1 MMFKVVLVDDE
12 LYARQGLKQFT
23 DWNKHGFDIVAE
35 AANGEEAL
43 HVIEQIKPDLVVTD
57 IRMPVLDGLELIQAV
72 KERKIAEPSFIIVS
86 GYGDF
91 KYAQKAVRFGVNDFI
106 LKPIDE
112 EEMEQTLQTLSETLS
127 RNIQFQADRAR
138 MLSKSFFDGL
148 VTGTLDK
155 ALSSDMMRALGLSED
170 EELCYFDV
178 ELNDLQLTP
187 DDSEGRWKTDVANAI
202 SSAIDQAVVYVH
214 ERQRGVYGFVA
225 CQRSWK
231 SDDLSWKQFADM
243 LQLRLREQ
251 LGANVVLYG
260 GKAVSAVE
268 LVPESYRTA
277 GEAWKHK
284 YASTADGP
292 MLFEEWEGCP
302 VRYLETDDSVVARL
316 MLTIEEN
323 EPTALSSEIDEIF
336 DKFKAE
342 HYAPDAVVRSITRFI
357 FGVVR
362 IIESMDGDKNGLLM
376 LDTMVTW
383 TQTPA
388 SLQGLKAMFIT
399 FIQESTVYI
408 AVLRKNNSKGSIQK
422 IKQYIE
428 THYDQNLSLKS
439 IAAVFYMNP
448 VYLGQLFKKT
458 YGVYFNEFLL
468 QTRMQEAKRL
478 LRQTG
483 LRVYEIADKIG
494 YSNAD
499 YFVTQFE
506 KVERKTPSEYRS
518 ALYAKN

>member
-1 MMFKVVLVDDE
+1 MFKVVLVDDE

-23 DWNKHGFDIVAE
+23 DWNKYGFDIVAE

-43 HVIEQIKPDLVVTD
+43 HVIEQTQPDLVVTD

-72 KERKIAEPSFIIVS
+72 KDRKIAEPSFIIVS

-127 RNIQFQADRAR
+127 RNMQFQADRAR

-155 ALSSDMMRALGLSED
+155 ALSSEMMRALGLGD
-170 EELCYFDV
+170 AEELCYFDV
-178 ELNDLQLTP
+178 ELNDLQLTH
-187 DDSEGRWKTDVANAI
+187 DDSEVRWKTDVADAI
-202 SSAIDQAVVYVH
+202 SSAIDQAAVYVH
-214 ERQRGVYGFVA
+214 ERQRGVCGFVA
-225 CQRSWK
+225 GQQSWK
-231 SDDLSWKQFADM
+231 SNCRSWKQFAVM
-243 LQLRLREQ
+243 LQQRLREQ

-260 GKAVSAVE
+260 GKAVPAVE
-268 LVPESYRTA
+268 LVSESYRTA
-277 GEAWKHK
+277 GEAWRHK
-284 YASTADGP
+284 YASTGDGP
-292 MLFEEWEGCP
+292 LLFEEWEGCP
-302 VRYLETDDSVVARL
+302 LRYLETDDSVVARL
-316 MLTIEEN
+316 MLNIEEN
-323 EPTALSSEIDEIF
+323 EPSALSGEIDEIF
-336 DKFKAE
+336 DRFKAE
-342 HYAPDAVVRSITRFI
+342 RYEPDAVVRSITRFI

-362 IIESMDGDKNGLLM
+362 IVESMDGDKNELLM
-376 LDTMVTW
+376 LDAMHAW
-383 TQTPA
+383 MQTPA
-388 SLQGLKAMFIT
+388 SLQGLKAMFIN

-408 AVLRKNNSKGSIQK
+408 AELRKNNTKGSIQK

-439 IAAVFYMNP
+439 IASVFYMNP

-468 QTRMQEAKRL
+468 QTRMREAKRL

-494 YSNAD
+494 YTNAD

-518 ALYAKN
+518 SLYAKN